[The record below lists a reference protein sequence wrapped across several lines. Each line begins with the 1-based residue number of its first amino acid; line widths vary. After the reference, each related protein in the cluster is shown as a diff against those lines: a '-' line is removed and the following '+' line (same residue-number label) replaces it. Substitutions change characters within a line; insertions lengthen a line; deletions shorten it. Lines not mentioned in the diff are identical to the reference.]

1 MKYKIGFVLKQQY
14 SYMEKIDKLIS
25 LVLSELEGGY
35 TRTKQD
41 GSDLY
46 VYYYLN
52 NKIMFYFE
60 KNIYHTYRRQIII
73 YEKNLPLANIIR
85 SSLSPEDYT
94 TFLDQFTI
102 SILPIFSDYID
113 INNIETLSLGL
124 WAPDFVTVEI
134 YMK

>member
-1 MKYKIGFVLKQQY
+1 MDKIHT
-14 SYMEKIDKLIS
+14 LIS
-25 LVLSELEGGY
+25 FVLSELEGGVISAQESY
-35 TRTKQD
+35 PY
-41 GSDLY
+41 LY
-46 VYYYLN
+46 VYYLLN
-52 NKIMFYFE
+52 DKTMFYFE

-73 YEKNLPLANIIR
+73 NEKNLPLANIIR
-85 SSLSPEDYT
+85 SSLYPEDYT
-94 TFLDQFTI
+94 TFLEEFTI

>member
-1 MKYKIGFVLKQQY
+1 MN
-14 SYMEKIDKLIS
+14 KIDKLVS

-73 YEKNLPLANIIR
+73 NEKNLPLANIIR
-85 SSLSPEDYT
+85 SSLYPEDYT
-94 TFLDQFTI
+94 TFLEEFTI

>member
-1 MKYKIGFVLKQQY
+1 MN
-14 SYMEKIDKLIS
+14 KIDKLVS

-35 TRTKQD
+35 IRAKEE

-73 YEKNLPLANIIR
+73 YKKNLPLGSIIS

-94 TFLDQFTI
+94 TFLEQFTI
-102 SILPIFSDYID
+102 SILPMFSDYID
-113 INNIETLSLGL
+113 INNINNIETLSLDV
-124 WAPDFVTVEI
+124 WSPDFVTVEI

>member
-1 MKYKIGFVLKQQY
+1 MN
-14 SYMEKIDKLIS
+14 KIDKLVS

-35 TRTKQD
+35 ISTKEE

-73 YEKNLPLANIIR
+73 YKKNLPLGSIIS

-94 TFLDQFTI
+94 TFLEQFTI
-102 SILPIFSDYID
+102 SILPMFSDYID
-113 INNIETLSLGL
+113 INNINNIETLSLDV
-124 WAPDFVTVEI
+124 WSPDFVTIEI

>member
-1 MKYKIGFVLKQQY
+1 MN
-14 SYMEKIDKLIS
+14 KIDKLVS

-35 TRTKQD
+35 IRTKEE

-73 YEKNLPLANIIR
+73 YKKNLPLGSIIS

-94 TFLDQFTI
+94 TFLEQFTI
-102 SILPIFSDYID
+102 SILPMFSDYIDIND
-113 INNIETLSLGL
+113 INNIETLSLDV
-124 WAPDFVTVEI
+124 WSPDFVTIEI

>member
-1 MKYKIGFVLKQQY
+1 MN
-14 SYMEKIDKLIS
+14 KIDKLVS

-35 TRTKQD
+35 IRTKEE

-73 YEKNLPLANIIR
+73 YKKNLPLASIIS

-94 TFLDQFTI
+94 TFLEQFTI
-102 SILPIFSDYID
+102 SILPMFSDYID
-113 INNIETLSLGL
+113 INNIETLSLDV
-124 WAPDFVTVEI
+124 WSPDFVTIEI

>member
-1 MKYKIGFVLKQQY
+1 MN
-14 SYMEKIDKLIS
+14 KIDKLVS

-35 TRTKQD
+35 IRTKEE

-73 YEKNLPLANIIR
+73 YKKNLPLASIIS

-94 TFLDQFTI
+94 TFLEQFTI
-102 SILPIFSDYID
+102 SILPMFSDYID
-113 INNIETLSLGL
+113 INNINNIETLSLDV
-124 WAPDFVTVEI
+124 WSPDFVTIEI

>member
-1 MKYKIGFVLKQQY
+1 MN
-14 SYMEKIDKLIS
+14 KIDKLVS

-35 TRTKQD
+35 IRKKEE

-73 YEKNLPLANIIR
+73 YKKNLPLGSIIS

-94 TFLDQFTI
+94 TFLEQFTI
-102 SILPIFSDYID
+102 SILPMFSDYID
-113 INNIETLSLGL
+113 INNINNIETLSLDV
-124 WAPDFVTVEI
+124 WSPDFVTIEI

>member
-1 MKYKIGFVLKQQY
+1 MN
-14 SYMEKIDKLIS
+14 KIDKLVS

-35 TRTKQD
+35 IRTKEE

-73 YEKNLPLANIIR
+73 YKKNLPLGSIIS

-94 TFLDQFTI
+94 TFLEQFTI
-102 SILPIFSDYID
+102 SILPMFSDYID
-113 INNIETLSLGL
+113 INNINNIETLSLDV
-124 WAPDFVTVEI
+124 WSPDFVTVEI

>member
-1 MKYKIGFVLKQQY
+1 MN
-14 SYMEKIDKLIS
+14 KIDKLVS

-35 TRTKQD
+35 IRTKEE

-73 YEKNLPLANIIR
+73 YKKNLPLGSIIS

-94 TFLDQFTI
+94 TFLEQFTI
-102 SILPIFSDYID
+102 SILPMFSDYID
-113 INNIETLSLGL
+113 INNINNIETLSLDV
-124 WAPDFVTVEI
+124 WSPDFVTIEI